1 MKYARIDIE
10 TIGFVNKNDK
20 THINFGDHL
29 QNIIIKD
36 LYDKMG
42 IDKSDIYVLDFNEIS
57 TYNGEYLVLPINQ
70 AISHNMQNFLS
81 PRIIPV
87 FLGISRDST
96 AITNE
101 ECQYFRRFEP
111 IGCRD
116 EAVFNFLNRK
126 GVDCYLNGCITMTMD
141 ARKRTPKNARP
152 YVIEAPQYALDAMP
166 QEIKN
171 SAIFLENT
179 CYGIYEDIVGTG
191 TLEELVRTRYQELK
205 ENASVVITSRMHVA
219 SPCIGMGIPV
229 VLVRSTIDYRFSWI
243 DKYVKVYGPED
254 KENIDWDGTVLSNVN
269 LIKQKIVDFSIKR
282 IRSTY
287 EKYKEQMEISE
298 FYELRDR
305 VEYDVPQFSD
315 GALEYVNRRW
325 SKDEK
330 WEYAIWGENDASER
344 LYDYLTKNYPN
355 AKYVAFY
362 DSYKN
367 IDYHGIKAQHPS
379 KIRANDNVFIFVT
392 GYTATDAAKEL
403 FDRIGMNYDSYFL
416 YGSVVRNY

>member
-42 IDKSDIYVLDFNEIS
+42 IDKNDIYVLDFNEIS

-116 EAVFNFLNRK
+116 EAVFNFLNEK

-141 ARKRTPKNARP
+141 ARKGIPKNSRP

-166 QEIKN
+166 QKIKD

-179 CYGIYEDIVGTG
+179 CYGTYEDMVGTG
-191 TLEELVRTRYQELK
+191 TLEELVRARYQELK
-205 ENASVVITSRMHVA
+205 ENASVVITSRMHIA

-243 DKYVKVYGPED
+243 DKFVNVYGPDDVE
-254 KENIDWDGTVLSNVN
+254 KIDWSGTILSDVEG
-269 LIKQKIVDFSIKR
+269 IKQKVLDYSMRR
-282 IRSTY
+282 ISTTFQR
-287 EKYKEQMEISE
+287 KKAQMEISE
-298 FYELRDR
+298 FYELRSK
-305 VEYDVPQFSD
+305 VKYDVPQFSA
-315 GALEYVNRRW
+315 GALEYVEKRW
-325 SKDEK
+325 SRDASWK
-330 WEYAIWGENDASER
+330 YAIWGENDASER
-344 LYDYLTKNYPN
+344 LYKFLSSNYPN
-355 AKYVAFY
+355 AKFVAFY
-362 DSYKN
+362 DSYKQ
-367 IDYHGIKAQHPS
+367 IEYHGVKAEHPS
-379 KIRANDNVFIFVT
+379 VISANDDIFVFVT

-403 FDRIGMNYDSYFL
+403 FNRIGKSEDSYFL

>member
-42 IDKSDIYVLDFNEIS
+42 IDKNDIYVLDFNEIS

-116 EAVFNFLNRK
+116 EAVFNFLNGK

-166 QEIKN
+166 QDIKN
-171 SAIFLENT
+171 SAIYLENT
-179 CYGIYEDIVGTG
+179 CYGTYEDMVGTG
-191 TLEELVRTRYQELK
+191 TLEELVRARYQELK
-205 ENASVVITSRMHVA
+205 ENASVVITSRMHIA

-243 DKYVKVYGPED
+243 DKFVNVYGPDDVE
-254 KENIDWDGTVLSNVN
+254 KIDWSGTILSDVEG
-269 LIKQKIVDFSIKR
+269 IKQKVLDYSMRR
-282 IRSTY
+282 ISTTFQR
-287 EKYKEQMEISE
+287 KKAQMEISE
-298 FYELRDR
+298 FYELRSK
-305 VEYDVPQFSD
+305 VKYDVPQFSA
-315 GALEYVNRRW
+315 GALEYVEKRW
-325 SKDEK
+325 SRDDSWK
-330 WEYAIWGENDASER
+330 YAIWGENDASER
-344 LYDYLTKNYPN
+344 LYKFLSSNYPN
-355 AKYVAFY
+355 AKFVAFY
-362 DSYKN
+362 DSYKQ
-367 IDYHGIKAQHPS
+367 IEYHGVKAEHPS
-379 KIRANDNVFIFVT
+379 VISANDDIFVFVT

-403 FDRIGMNYDSYFL
+403 FNRIGKSEDSYFL

>member
-42 IDKSDIYVLDFNEIS
+42 IDKNDIYVLDFNEIS

-116 EAVFNFLNRK
+116 EAVFNFLDEK

-141 ARKRTPKNARP
+141 ARKGIPKNSRP

-166 QEIKN
+166 QKIKD

-179 CYGIYEDIVGTG
+179 CYGTYEDMVGTG
-191 TLEELVRTRYQELK
+191 TLEELVRARYQELK
-205 ENASVVITSRMHVA
+205 ENASVVITSRMHIA

-243 DKYVKVYGPED
+243 DKFVNVYGPDDVE
-254 KENIDWDGTVLSNVN
+254 KIDWSGTILSDVEG
-269 LIKQKIVDFSIKR
+269 IKQKVLDYSMRR
-282 IRSTY
+282 ISTTFQR
-287 EKYKEQMEISE
+287 KKAQMEISE
-298 FYELRDR
+298 FYELRSK
-305 VEYDVPQFSD
+305 VKYDVPQFSA
-315 GALEYVNRRW
+315 GALEYVEKRW
-325 SKDEK
+325 SRDDSWK
-330 WEYAIWGENDASER
+330 YAIWGENDASER
-344 LYDYLTKNYPN
+344 LYKFLSSNYPN
-355 AKYVAFY
+355 AKFVAFY
-362 DSYKN
+362 DSYKQ
-367 IDYHGIKAQHPS
+367 IEYHGVKAEHPS
-379 KIRANDNVFIFVT
+379 VISANDDIFVFVT

-403 FDRIGMNYDSYFL
+403 FNRIGKSEDSYFL

>member
-116 EAVFNFLNRK
+116 EAVFNFLNGK
-126 GVDCYLNGCITMTMD
+126 GVDCYLNGCITITMD

-166 QEIKN
+166 QDIKN
-171 SAIFLENT
+171 SAIYLENT
-179 CYGIYEDIVGTG
+179 CYGTYEDMVGTG
-191 TLEELVRTRYQELK
+191 TLEELVRARYQELK

-243 DKYVKVYGPED
+243 DKFVKVYGPD
-254 KENIDWDGTVLSNVN
+254 DVENIDWSGTVLSDVE
-269 LIKQKIVDFSIKR
+269 LIKQKVLDYSMRR
-282 IRSTY
+282 ISTTFQR
-287 EKYKEQMEISE
+287 KKAQMEISE
-298 FYELRDR
+298 FYELRSKAK
-305 VEYDVPQFSD
+305 YDVPQFSA
-315 GALEYVNRRW
+315 GALEYVEKRW
-325 SKDEK
+325 SRDESWK
-330 WEYAIWGENDASER
+330 YAIWGENDASER
-344 LYDYLTKNYPN
+344 LYNFLSSNYPK
-355 AKYVAFY
+355 AKFVAFY
-362 DSYKN
+362 DSYKQ
-367 IDYHGIKAQHPS
+367 IEYHGIKAEHPS
-379 KIRANDNVFIFVT
+379 VISANDDIFVFVT

-403 FDRIGMNYDSYFL
+403 FDKIGKSDDTYFL